1 MSATRK
7 SPAQSP
13 GLRLQK
19 LLAAAG
25 VASRRRCEQLIEQGH
40 VFVNGRRVTQLPVFI
55 DPERDRI
62 EVDGQTVSE
71 PAGGEK
77 SKRATRQTHT
87 TIMLNKPRHVIC
99 TASDPQQR
107 KTVLDLV
114 PLEQRLFPV
123 GRLDA
128 DSTGLILLTDDGELA
143 QHLTHP
149 SYEVPKQ
156 YRVSVRGRISD
167 DDVEKLRRGLYLA
180 PAPGNK
186 KRTTVAG
193 KSRAA
198 VKAAAEQV
206 RVLRRFTDRTRGDGT
221 ELAITLREG
230 RNREIRRMLARLG
243 FKVRRLH
250 RIAVGPLQLKGLA
263 VGQWRRL
270 TPLELGKLRKA
281 AGM

>member
-1 MSATRK
+1 MTAVRK
-7 SPAQSP
+7 SSSPSP
-13 GLRLQK
+13 GQRLQK

-25 VASRRRCEQLIEQGH
+25 VASRRKCEQLIEEGH
-40 VFVNGRRVTQLPVFI
+40 VFVNGQRVTQLPVFI
-55 DPERDRI
+55 DPDSDVV
-62 EVDGQTVSE
+62 EVDGLVISQPPGDKKTDR
-71 PAGGEK
+71 PRK
-77 SKRATRQTHT
+77 QTHT
-87 TIMLNKPRHVIC
+87 TVMLYKPRHVIC

-107 KTVLDLV
+107 KTVLDLIQ
-114 PLEQRLFPV
+114 LEKRLFPV

-149 SYEVPKQ
+149 SYEVPKR

-167 DDVEKLRRGLYLA
+167 DAVEKLRRGLYLA
-180 PAPGNK
+180 PPGSK
-186 KRTTVAG
+186 KRAAAG
-193 KSRAA
+193 GKPRTA

-221 ELAITLREG
+221 ELSITLREG

-250 RIAVGPLQLKGLA
+250 RVAVGPLQLKGLA
-263 VGQWRRL
+263 VGEWRRL
-270 TPLELGKLRKA
+270 TPVELGKLRKA
-281 AGM
+281 AGL